1 MKKLIFAV
9 LLLATAA
16 SCNNSGGSKV
26 EEQEYVTD
34 VPVFCEDSAYSYV
47 AAQCSFGPRTV
58 NSVAHDSCGNYIAS
72 KFRSFGAE
80 VTEQYADT
88 KLYDGTPIKLRNII
102 ASYNPDMPVRL
113 LVCAHWDSRPWADHD
128 ENEANHRL
136 PIDGAN
142 DGASGVGVILE
153 LARQIQQ
160 AAPEVGV
167 DFICFDA
174 EDCGMP
180 QWADD
185 GNDHESTWCLG
196 SQHWAAFRHKEGY
209 MARYGILL
217 DMVGGSNSQFHKEGF
232 SMHFAPGIVDKI
244 WAAARRIGY
253 SNYFVSETGGYITDD
268 HLPVNRSGIPCV
280 DVIASDAED
289 GGFCSTWHTMDD
301 NIDHI
306 SRQTLK
312 AVGQTMME
320 VIYNEK

>member
-1 MKKLIFAV
+1 MRKTILAAS
-9 LLLATAA
+9 LLAALV
-16 SCNNSGGSKV
+16 SCHSGGGNNV
-26 EEQEYVTD
+26 QEETYVSD
-34 VPVFCEDSAYSYV
+34 VPAFCEDSAYSYV
-47 AAQCSFGPRTV
+47 AAQCDFGPRTV
-58 NSVAHDSCGNYIAS
+58 NSEAHDACGDYIAE

-88 KLYDGTPIKLRNII
+88 KLYDGTPVRLRNIV
-102 ASYNPDMPVRL
+102 ASYNPDTPVRL

-128 ENEANHRL
+128 DNEANQRT

-142 DGASGVGVILE
+142 DGASGVGVMLE

-160 AAPEVGV
+160 TAPAVGI

-185 GNDHESTWCLG
+185 GGNHESTWCLG
-196 SQHWAAFRHKEGY
+196 SQHWASFRHKDGY

-217 DMVGGSNSQFHKEGF
+217 DMVGGSSSLFCKEGF
-232 SMHFAPGIVDKI
+232 SMHFAPGVVDKI

-253 SNYFVSETGGYITDD
+253 SHYFVNESGGYVTDD
-268 HLPVNRSGIPCV
+268 HVPVNRSGIPCV
-280 DVIASDAED
+280 DIIASDAED
-289 GGFCSTWHTMDD
+289 GGFCGTWHTVDD
-301 NIDHI
+301 NLAHI